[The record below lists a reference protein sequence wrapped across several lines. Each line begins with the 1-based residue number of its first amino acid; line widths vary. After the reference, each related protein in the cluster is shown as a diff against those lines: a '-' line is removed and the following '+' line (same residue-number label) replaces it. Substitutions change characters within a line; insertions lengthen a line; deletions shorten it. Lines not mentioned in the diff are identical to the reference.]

1 MCPWEHEVWIDGET
15 ARRFCVN
22 VCQTCGD
29 TDSCQE
35 VSHPRWVDED
45 GAEEVITL

>member
-1 MCPWEHEVWIDGET
+1 MCPWEHEVWIDDET

-22 VCQTCGD
+22 VCLACGD

-35 VSHPRWVDED
+35 ADHPHWDD
-45 GAEEVITL
+45 QDQDPEVTRL